1 MCYSTP
7 YDEPFRFQIV
17 SYSVSIQFQ
26 FDPLTGEHNVLV
38 VLRARVDVGILDHL
52 EHHVRHAALLGV
64 NCNHCTINRLMD

>member
-7 YDEPFRFQIV
+7 YDEPFRFQI
-17 SYSVSIQFQ
+17 QFQ
-26 FDPLTGEHNVLV
+26 FDSLTGEHNVLV

-64 NCNHCTINRLMD
+64 NCNHYTINRLMD